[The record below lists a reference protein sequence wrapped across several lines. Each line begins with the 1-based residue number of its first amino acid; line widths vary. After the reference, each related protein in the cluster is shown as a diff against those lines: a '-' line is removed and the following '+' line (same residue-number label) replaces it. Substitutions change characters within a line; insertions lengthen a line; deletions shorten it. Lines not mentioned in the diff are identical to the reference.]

1 MLANLFEAK
10 CEVGVSPT
18 SGPAR
23 LSGSGY
29 EYFMQRHGIASNSC
43 PQALQIPLHLE
54 LGATNAVRSAPGPSL
69 CHFGYQMPCLNNTRK
84 FPQMFSFS
92 LSLSFP
98 LCVPIAMTG
107 ISWLWPRSA
116 RTFAYLSS
124 QVT

>member
-54 LGATNAVRSAPGPSL
+54 LGAVRSAPGPSL

-84 FPQMFSFS
+84 FPQMFSFPS
-92 LSLSFP
+92 LSLAPP
-98 LCVPIAMTG
+98 L
-107 ISWLWPRSA
+107 SLSRSCCA
-116 RTFAYLSS
+116 NCNDWH
-124 QVT
+124 

>member
-1 MLANLFEAK
+1 MPANLFEPK

-54 LGATNAVRSAPGPSL
+54 VRGEKCSGAVT
-69 CHFGYQMPCLNNTRK
+69 
-84 FPQMFSFS
+84 
-92 LSLSFP
+92 LSFR
-98 LCVPIAMTG
+98 LSDAM
-107 ISWLWPRSA
+107 
-116 RTFAYLSS
+116 FK
-124 QVT
+124 